1 MHVNVYYYMYYTYQ
15 VYRVDNDLVYL
26 LTQANNRIMQRS
38 WLLRELYP
46 VHVIHFQTKNVT
58 GFNVFFTHLFELCD
72 EIHLKESE
80 CRRYPLRSL
89 TGYTGV
95 LNLTLFAGAGGCSC
109 GILRPAAAVTE
120 WRPNDESQGTGLENR
135 EPLLRNRH
143 ASVTRVNKSFTVL
156 RLIL

>member
-1 MHVNVYYYMYYTYQ
+1 MYTLHINDYDY
-15 VYRVDNDLVYL
+15 DLVNL
-26 LTQANNRIMQRS
+26 LTQANNRIMQRG
-38 WLLRELYP
+38 WLLRELNP

-58 GFNVFFTHLFELCD
+58 GFTHLFELCD

-95 LNLTLFAGAGGCSC
+95 LNLTLFAGAEDCSC

-143 ASVTRVNKSFTVL
+143 VSVTRVNKSFTVL

>member
-1 MHVNVYYYMYYTYQ
+1 MHVNVYYYITHTRH
-15 VYRVDNDLVYL
+15 RVDNNLVYL

-95 LNLTLFAGAGGCSC
+95 LNLTLFAGAEDCSC

-143 ASVTRVNKSFTVL
+143 VFVTRVNKSFTVL